1 MIQTISAFVNYYDGI
16 RQRTLN
22 YINTVPAD
30 QIDWSPRAGELT
42 CGDIV
47 RHLAAGEKMFC
58 GVVVNGHWE
67 YAGHAKNLA
76 ATRDELI
83 AYLGKIHGDAMS
95 ALRAIDDSQLG
106 EPRPAL
112 KGGSV
117 KAWRWLMAMVEH
129 EVHHRSQLASHLS
142 AMGVTPPH
150 IYGLGI
156 EDIVALTTT

>member
-1 MIQTISAFVNYYDGI
+1 MIQTISTFVSYFDGI
-16 RQRTLN
+16 RSRTLN
-22 YINTVPAD
+22 YINTLPTD
-30 QIDWSPRAGELT
+30 KIDWSPREGELT

-58 GVVVNGHWE
+58 GVVAEGRWVYIGHE
-67 YAGHAKNLA
+67 KNLA
-76 ATRDELI
+76 ATHEELI
-83 AYLGKIHGDAMS
+83 AYLKTIHADSMS
-95 ALRAIDDSQLG
+95 ALRAVDDSQLTQL
-106 EPRPAL
+106 RPAL

-129 EVHHRSQLASHLS
+129 EVHHRSQLSSYLS
-142 AMGVTPPH
+142 LMGITPPH